1 MVEVLVPR
9 DGSLL
14 DLQVG
19 LQKKL
24 NLEEDAIKD
33 LRVFEAHSGKFYREH
48 QQDSKISG
56 INDFVPLYAE
66 KIPEEELNLEQ
77 RERVISAFN
86 FDREPNRP
94 HGVPFKFVMKP
105 GEVFRETKERLSKRT
120 GIKGKNFEKIKFA
133 VVARTMY
140 SSSPR
145 YLEDD
150 DILSDVI
157 GESDDLLG
165 LDHLN
170 KNRSFWNRSE
180 SFFIR

>member
-105 GEVFRETKERLSKRT
+105 VSALVLLLNLSVRILIISNRVRSSGRRRRGSPSEPASK
-120 GIKGKNFEKIKFA
+120 
-133 VVARTMY
+133 ARTSRR
-140 SSSPR
+140 SSLP
-145 YLEDD
+145 
-150 DILSDVI
+150 LS
-157 GESDDLLG
+157 LG
-165 LDHLN
+165 LCTLPVRGILRMVSYFSCCAIVHDLY
-170 KNRSFWNRSE
+170 
-180 SFFIR
+180 